1 MIYIA
6 IGSTIALIIVSV
18 LLYLNIKNT
27 KKITNQIRDVI
38 EFEQT
43 NYKIQDLV
51 PLKSHS
57 ELNYEVNRLLKDI
70 TEERIHYNKKINA
83 YHEEILN
90 ISHDLRTP
98 LTSMKGFMDI
108 IESKYHQGEDITEY
122 LNIVDNKIEVLNNLV
137 ETFYEISQIESD
149 DFLFE
154 PEFLDLNELVS
165 ETMLAFYGDFEMKK
179 LNVDM
184 HLSDK
189 LPEAYLDKKLTL
201 RVFTNI
207 IQNILKYGRSYCT
220 VKSIATENKT
230 ELIFINDISEDLA
243 LSEDLEK
250 IFNRS
255 YTADTSRTK
264 GSLGLG
270 LVIAKKLVELQK
282 GSISATLEDN
292 IFQIKIEF
300 KTKK

>member
-27 KKITNQIRDVI
+27 KRITNQIRDVI

-230 ELIFINDISEDLA
+230 ELVFINDISEDLA

>member
-165 ETMLAFYGDFEMKK
+165 ETMLAFYGDFEMKN

-220 VKSIATENKT
+220 VKSKVTENKT

>member
-6 IGSTIALIIVSV
+6 IGSTIVLIIVSV
-18 LLYLNIKNT
+18 LLYLNTKNT